1 MILKFLK
8 MAFAG
13 CLVSTGALFLAVT
26 LAMPFD
32 PDQRNNPDWVYGMAV
47 GAVLGVVPL
56 GWGGWIFWGLHRDR
70 QLRRPT
76 RADPQAQLRRVL
88 FDLLQQTGG
97 EVTLVQF
104 AMTANLSGQDAKAFL
119 DQAAVDFDA
128 TFRVGESGE
137 IYYQFPVQLPA
148 DDA

>member
-1 MILKFLK
+1 MILKVLK
-8 MAFAG
+8 IAFAG

-32 PDQRNNPDWVYGMAV
+32 PEQRDSPDFAYGMAV
-47 GAVLGVVPL
+47 GTVLGVLPL

-70 QLRRPT
+70 QRHRPA
-76 RADPQAQLRRVL
+76 RVDPQAQLRTTL
-88 FDLLQQTGG
+88 FELLRQTEG

-104 AMTANLSGQDAKAFL
+104 AMTANVSGQEAKVFL

-128 TFRVGESGE
+128 TFRVGEAGE
-137 IYYQFPVQLPA
+137 IYYQFPVQIP
-148 DDA
+148 DSDH